1 MSKTIAKTPKTVAF
15 LEKCLVQNIGQQS
28 PVAITITLIL
38 YYINWMSEAEK
49 QLNFLITCLV
59 KQANY
64 DATVDQI
71 INFVFSIYCSQEIGE
86 QYSFSAFVDEYADE
100 QALVAEHYYEPQN
113 NSSTEISPETI
124 TVPAIEP
131 LSNNISELTHSKRIE
146 LKQRLSETRKA
157 AEKEEYYVLC
167 DLAMDAAGDRQS
179 ESGKKAEK
187 EAKIA
192 KNAEAY
198 ANDKSEINLIL
209 KLSDRINHWS
219 NMGLWKMTDLEKW
232 KEGTYKWGHTQRIE
246 ALSLPKALAFG
257 AIAHFK
263 STNIIPST
271 TQIKEY
277 REVED
282 KSILLED
289 KFTDETAKQRIVD
302 RAKDPEFTREKLDEI
317 IKPALA
323 AKQLESPVEAEE
335 VLLTNSETKELLIDY
350 GYKPIRGFFRKSVAQ
365 RKAEQKSGVQ
375 KLRERVEEI
384 AQLQKPSV
392 SELLAGNGI
401 FELIEAL
408 QKVGFNVVKT
418 NPSVA

>member
-1 MSKTIAKTPKTVAF
+1 M
-15 LEKCLVQNIGQQS
+15 
-28 PVAITITLIL
+28 
-38 YYINWMSEAEK
+38 
-49 QLNFLITCLV
+49 
-59 KQANY
+59 
-64 DATVDQI
+64 
-71 INFVFSIYCSQEIGE
+71 
-86 QYSFSAFVDEYADE
+86 DEYADE